1 MSIIEG
7 AMRQS
12 QVAQHSKTR
21 WFEAEPVMN
30 GKIGKAAWYKL
41 VVAGVVGFVLGAAT
55 MKVVLEPAKALPEHG
70 QQAKKVAAPVSVVMP
85 VTTTPSQAVAVN
97 SEKEESDRKEVLAAV
112 DGWVKAW
119 SGKNVEEYISAYA
132 PNFQPSQN
140 VSHTEWVKQRR
151 TRIAK
156 YGKVEIKLSD
166 VTAVT
171 KGDAAIVE
179 LVQYFKN
186 DAFVESGL
194 RKHLEFQRIDAQWK
208 IVRESNYKG

>member
-21 WFEAEPVMN
+21 WFEAEPVIN
-30 GKIGKAAWYKL
+30 GQVGKPVWHKL
-41 VVAGVVGFVLGAAT
+41 LAVGAVGFVLGAVT
-55 MKVVLEPAKALPEHG
+55 MKVVLEPAKAVPLND
-70 QQAKKVAAPVSVVMP
+70 QQAKMVAAPASVVTP
-85 VTTTPSQAVAVN
+85 VPATSSQTVAIK
-97 SEKEESDRKEVLAAV
+97 SEKADSDRKEVLAAV

-119 SGKNVEEYISAYA
+119 SGKNVENYVSAYA

-140 VSHTEWVKQRR
+140 VSHAEWVNQRR
-151 TRIAK
+151 NRIAK

-166 VTAVT
+166 ITAIT
-171 KGDAAIVE
+171 KGDSAIVE

-186 DAFVESGL
+186 DTFVESGL
-194 RKHLEFQRIDAQWK
+194 HKHLEYQRIDDQWK
-208 IVRESNYKG
+208 IVRESSYKS